1 MSKCM
6 GSADFRAWHMISAQV
21 EIIIFIISVICNHR
35 SSSLLLTEHEKSRS
49 QDVAREQRR
58 QIDGGGLLND
68 NT

>member
-6 GSADFRAWHMISAQV
+6 GSADFRAWHMVSAQV
-21 EIIIFIISVICNHR
+21 EIIIFIICHYR
-35 SSSLLLTEHEKSRS
+35 SSSLLLTKHEKSRS